1 MSRSFSVN
9 DSKRLSDEHI
19 KLKSALSAGAQQKE
33 LLREEIKKN
42 TDFAV
47 DEAVVTLLKS
57 VSVEEINREKRGF
70 RIKSLIDN
78 GYSTV
83 ADIINAP
90 EHYLERINGI
100 SAEGARAI
108 KKAANEIAE
117 QARQGTKLRFSTDN
131 KTPAA
136 TALNVLLRRKA
147 ALSCSP
153 S

>member
-90 EHYLERINGI
+90 
-100 SAEGARAI
+100 
-108 KKAANEIAE
+108 
-117 QARQGTKLRFSTDN
+117 
-131 KTPAA
+131 
-136 TALNVLLRRKA
+136 
-147 ALSCSP
+147 
-153 S
+153 

>member
-57 VSVEEINREKRGF
+57 VSVEELNR
-70 RIKSLIDN
+70 
-78 GYSTV
+78 
-83 ADIINAP
+83 
-90 EHYLERINGI
+90 
-100 SAEGARAI
+100 
-108 KKAANEIAE
+108 
-117 QARQGTKLRFSTDN
+117 
-131 KTPAA
+131 
-136 TALNVLLRRKA
+136 
-147 ALSCSP
+147 
-153 S
+153 